1 MGGLHLLYLAI
12 RGEVQFVDA
21 NLSVEAMRGLWD
33 VVAMV
38 DDVVFV
44 AVLQDAMMAGAMN
57 GAVVV
62 GFEDATLVFIGAHR
76 SNGARGILHTIG
88 VVVAGTRGIGEVIDA
103 VALQHEGSLE
113 EILDLGI
120 QDEFLIGKRLH
131 VGIELRHTASE
142 AIVDAPCAE
151 IDIDLT
157 VVVDEG
163 LTVEGDGIMNKAVL
177 HKDGVVAA
185 QYVLPRAE
193 RRRPYALVQNAW
205 LTVEVAIEAV
215 GSLHHVGC
223 PHHLGRRPVHD
234 VIGPRA
240 EVL

>member
-1 MGGLHLLYLAI
+1 M
-12 RGEVQFVDA
+12 
-21 NLSVEAMRGLWD
+21 
-33 VVAMV
+33 
-38 DDVVFV
+38 
-44 AVLQDAMMAGAMN
+44 
-57 GAVVV
+57 
-62 GFEDATLVFIGAHR
+62 
-76 SNGARGILHTIG
+76 
-88 VVVAGTRGIGEVIDA
+88 AGTRGIGEVIDA

-131 VGIELRHTASE
+131 VGIKLCHTASE
-142 AIVDAPCAE
+142 AIVDTPCAE

-157 VVVDEG
+157 VIVDEG
-163 LTVEGDGIMNKAVL
+163 LAIEGDGIMNKAVL

-193 RRRPYALVQNAW
+193 RRRAYTLVQNAW

-215 GSLHHVGC
+215 GSLHHVGR

-234 VIGPRA
+234 VVGPCA
-240 EVL
+240 EVF